1 MRRVGLAL
9 PLAIAIAAAAPAVS
23 SKQPPAAD
31 QSKIGAGAWSA
42 ANVLEPES
50 VEEVPAAVVETAAGF
65 TFAVAREP
73 GASRVLGI
81 LRLPPADQDMLD
93 DTRSVQIQID
103 DGPRLEPPRIGGGL
117 KSTTFFLWD
126 GVGEPVLGPLRDL
139 MEARQRIRVQYSLAG
154 GGYKQIE
161 LAATGAKAAIASVLG
176 VAEEVTPEARDLALA
191 RQEAIDRCL
200 AEAKSKDRDRC
211 LERLAGCAEAATA
224 DALRSC
230 IAGAKK

>member
-1 MRRVGLAL
+1 MRAIRLAL
-9 PLAIAIAAAAPAVS
+9 PLAITIAAAAGAVARAQPA
-23 SKQPPAAD
+23 D
-31 QSKIGAGAWSA
+31 DSKIGAGAWSA
-42 ANVLEPES
+42 GTVVEPES
-50 VEEVPAAVVETAAGF
+50 VEEVRAALVKTAAGF
-65 TFAVAREP
+65 TFAIAREP
-73 GASRVLGI
+73 AGDRVLGI

-93 DTRSVQIQID
+93 DSRSVQIQID
-103 DGPRLEPPRIGGGL
+103 EAPRFEPARAGGGL

-126 GVGEPVLGPLRDL
+126 GVGEPVVGPLRDL

-176 VAEEVTPEARDLALA
+176 VAEEVTPAARDLALA
-191 RQEAIDRCL
+191 RQEAIERCL
-200 AEAKSKDRDRC
+200 GETKTKDRDRC

>member
-81 LRLPPADQDMLD
+81 LCLPPADQDMLD
-93 DTRSVQIQID
+93 DTRSS
-103 DGPRLEPPRIGGGL
+103 RSR
-117 KSTTFFLWD
+117 STTA
-126 GVGEPVLGPLRDL
+126 
-139 MEARQRIRVQYSLAG
+139 ARARES
-154 GGYKQIE
+154 
-161 LAATGAKAAIASVLG
+161 AAVSSPRRSFSGTAWASRCSVRCAI
-176 VAEEVTPEARDLALA
+176 
-191 RQEAIDRCL
+191 
-200 AEAKSKDRDRC
+200 
-211 LERLAGCAEAATA
+211 
-224 DALRSC
+224 
-230 IAGAKK
+230 